1 MLKLVPCLKSSVYL
15 DRMLIKVLEGFIKV
29 IGDWHI
35 TEEESESI
43 WSNSDIKNQNNLI
56 FILKS
61 IYGVD
66 R

>member
-15 DRMLIKVLEGFIKV
+15 DHMLIKVLEGFIKV